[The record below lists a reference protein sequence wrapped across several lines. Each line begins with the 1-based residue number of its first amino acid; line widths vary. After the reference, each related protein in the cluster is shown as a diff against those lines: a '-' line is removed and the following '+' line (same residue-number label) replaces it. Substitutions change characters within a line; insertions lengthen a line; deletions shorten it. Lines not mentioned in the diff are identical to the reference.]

1 VTISSWSARVAA
13 NGWSTQMPE
22 DTGRSFKVD
31 AAALAVAF
39 ATALRRAGIPSTPD
53 RSALLVEA
61 LRLIPP
67 RSRSELYWT
76 CRAVFVTSDLQ
87 SARFDAVFEAIFGG
101 ASDVADARGEV
112 NPPGADSLLRR
123 PAREEHSVSRVPDGS
138 HGMSSPPASEGSDR
152 RDDGDEEVTN
162 AVLLAMSREERLH
175 DASFAALDPEELARI
190 RSLVATLALSTPLR
204 PGRRDRPS
212 PRTRD
217 RLDMRRTV
225 RAARRTG
232 GDAVQL
238 FHAEPRPRPRPL
250 VLLCD
255 VSASMEPYTRVF
267 LTVMQ
272 AAVVS
277 SRAEAFVFA
286 TRLTRLTRQ
295 LAVRDPDRALE
306 RAAAGAQD
314 WSGGT
319 RLADGLRAFIDGYG
333 RRGIARGAVVVIL
346 SDGWAQD
353 DPADIEH
360 QMARLSRLAHRI
372 VWVNPRKAARGY
384 QPLTGGMAAA
394 LPYCDAFVS
403 GHSYTALQELVRVI
417 ADDSAPSRKEKVS

>member
-1 VTISSWSARVAA
+1 MR
-13 NGWSTQMPE
+13 E

-39 ATALRRAGIPSTPD
+39 AGALRRAGIPSTPD
-53 RSALLVEA
+53 RSVWLVEA
-61 LRLIPP
+61 LSLVPP

-76 CRAVFVTSDLQ
+76 CRAVFVTSQLQ
-87 SARFDAVFEAIFGG
+87 LERFDAVFDAIFGG
-101 ASDVADARGEV
+101 GTDVAGSRGDPNV
-112 NPPGADSLLRR
+112 PVADTILRR
-123 PAREEHSVSRVPDGS
+123 SVTEELHAARVPHGS
-138 HGMSSPPASEGSDR
+138 PDASSPPTSAGSDR
-152 RDDGDEEVTN
+152 ETGDDEEATE

-175 DASFAALDPEELARI
+175 DVSFASLDPDELARM
-190 RSLVATLALSTPLR
+190 RRLVAVLALTTPLR
-204 PGRRDRPS
+204 PGRRNRNS
-212 PRTRD
+212 PHERD

-225 RAARRTG
+225 RAARRSA

-238 FHAEPRPRPRPL
+238 FHTAPRPRPRPL
-250 VLLCD
+250 VLVCD
-255 VSASMEPYTRVF
+255 ISASMEPYTRVF
-267 LTVMQ
+267 LSLMQ
-272 AAVVS
+272 AAVAN

-286 TRLTRLTRQ
+286 TRLTRLTRH
-295 LAVRDPDRALE
+295 LALRDPDRALE
-306 RAAAGAQD
+306 RAAGGAQD
-314 WSGGT
+314 WAGGT
-319 RLADGLRAFIDGYG
+319 RLAAGIRAFIDEYG

-360 QMARLSRLAHRI
+360 QMARLARLAHRI

-403 GHSYTALQELVRVI
+403 GHNYAAIQDLVRVI
-417 ADDSAPSRKEKVS
+417 ADDASPSRRTTPHHPEGRGTSDGT